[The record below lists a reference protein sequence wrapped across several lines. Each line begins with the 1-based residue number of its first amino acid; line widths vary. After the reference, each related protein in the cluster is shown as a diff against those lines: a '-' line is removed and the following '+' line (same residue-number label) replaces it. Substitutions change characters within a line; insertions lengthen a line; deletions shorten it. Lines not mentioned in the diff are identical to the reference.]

1 MTAVQSPMRRFW
13 PCIAPE
19 ERNSA
24 WSARN
29 VWAGLP
35 IPREPAEI
43 QGGTGADVLAG
54 RARVIS
60 RDGKDVTAAYLAGAQ
75 KGLQMAKAKGADTVL
90 LKSKSPSCG
99 AGRIHDGSFS
109 GRLVPGNG
117 VFAELLMQNGIRVLE
132 ME

>member
-1 MTAVQSPMRRFW
+1 MG
-13 PCIAPE
+13 
-19 ERNSA
+19 
-24 WSARN
+24 
-29 VWAGLP
+29 GLP